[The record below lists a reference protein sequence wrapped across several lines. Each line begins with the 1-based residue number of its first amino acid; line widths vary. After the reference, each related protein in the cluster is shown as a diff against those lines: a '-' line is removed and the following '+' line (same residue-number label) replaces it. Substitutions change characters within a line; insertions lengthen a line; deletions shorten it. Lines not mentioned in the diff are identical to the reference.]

1 MAEYRREV
9 AWCFCCPVG
18 GSRKRART
26 KISKISVDFA
36 GSSCRVGRSFPETT
50 VPDMSLAPD
59 SFSRSS
65 TGPAADGG
73 APAREDE
80 RRVNLLV
87 LCGLALIVGVMTGCG
102 AVALRALIGLFHN
115 AFYNGTFS
123 IWYDANVSEG
133 PSRFGDWVFLSPVLG
148 GLAVVFLVQRFAPEA
163 QGHGVPEV
171 MDAVFYKRGN
181 IRGQVAIVK
190 SLASALSIG
199 SGAAVGR
206 EGPII
211 QIGAA
216 LGSAFSQAIKLSTW
230 QKITLLSAGAGAG
243 IAATFNTPL
252 GGVLFALEILLPEVS
267 NRTFLPVVIATGAAT
282 TIGRILIGPAPAFV
296 VPDIQ
301 LSMAQALGL
310 QEAVAFVLLG
320 IMCGVASW
328 AFIRLLVVMEDGFP
342 KLPGN
347 AYTQNV
353 VGMTV
358 IGLMMVVL
366 TRNFGHSY
374 VDGVGYGV
382 IQSTLD
388 NKMTGAGLL
397 ALLFALKMLATTIS
411 LGCGASG
418 GIFSPSLYLGATL
431 GGAFALAVGA
441 ILPHAGLSV
450 PSAAIVGMAA
460 MVGAGTGG
468 VMTAIV
474 MVFEMTRDYAIIV
487 PVIVGVAVAAGI
499 RRSLVGETIYTI
511 KLRHRGH
518 RIPKERHI
526 NLYLVKQAQ
535 DIMERRFILAKA
547 GTTLKEAIGA
557 EDTDD
562 LRAII
567 VEREGRIVGLIPPR
581 SGLWLESQSNPNL
594 LVERFVESRAVVCRD
609 IDLLSLVFARLKRHR
624 SGAAIVFHGVA
635 RPRVRDIV
643 GVITKRAIADT
654 VIDSYDD

>member
-1 MAEYRREV
+1 MTTITA
-9 AWCFCCPVG
+9 A
-18 GSRKRART
+18 A
-26 KISKISVDFA
+26 
-36 GSSCRVGRSFPETT
+36 PETPELIQLPEPRSRDDRK
-50 VPDMSLAPD
+50 VSLL
-59 SFSRSS
+59 
-65 TGPAADGG
+65 T
-73 APAREDE
+73 
-80 RRVNLLV
+80 
-87 LCGLALIVGVMTGCG
+87 LCGLALVIGIMTGLG
-102 AVALRALIGLFHN
+102 AVAFRALIGFVHN
-115 AFYNGTFS
+115 AFYSGRLSF
-123 IWYDANVSEG
+123 IYDANIPEA
-133 PSRFGDWVFLSPVLG
+133 PSWLGDWLFFSPVIG
-148 GLAVVFLVQRFAPEA
+148 GLFVVYIVKRFAPEA
-163 QGHGVPEV
+163 KGHGVPEV
-171 MDAVFYKRGN
+171 MDAVFYKHGN

-216 LGSAFSQAIKLSTW
+216 LGSAFSQAIKLSTG
-230 QKITLLSAGAGAG
+230 QKITLLAAGAGAG

-267 NRTFLPVVIATGAAT
+267 NRTFLPVVVATGAAT
-282 TIGRILIGPAPAFV
+282 SIGRILIGPARAFV

-301 LSMAQALGL
+301 LTLAQSIGV
-310 QEAVAFVLLG
+310 EDSIAFVLLG
-320 IMCGVASW
+320 ILCGVASW

-342 KLPGN
+342 RLPGN
-347 AYTQNV
+347 AYTQNILGMAV
-353 VGMTV
+353 V
-358 IGLMMVVL
+358 GLMMVVL
-366 TRNFGHSY
+366 THAFGHPY
-374 VDGVGYGV
+374 IDGVGYGV

-388 NKMTGAGLL
+388 NQMTSAGLL
-397 ALLFALKMLATTIS
+397 ALLFVLKLLATTIS

-431 GGAFALAVGA
+431 GGAFAILVGA
-441 ILPHAGLSV
+441 ILPHAGLTA

-487 PVIVGVAVAAGI
+487 PVIVAVAIAAGI
-499 RRSLVGETIYTI
+499 RRALIGETIYTV

-526 NLYLVKQAQ
+526 NLYLVQQAQ
-535 DIMERRFILAKA
+535 DIMERRFIVAKA
-547 GTTLKEAIGA
+547 GTSLKDTMAKEAA
-557 EDTDD
+557 DD

-581 SGLWLESQSNPNL
+581 SGLWRESQNNPNL
-594 LVERFVESRAVVCRD
+594 LVERFVETRVVICRD
-609 IDLLSLVFARLKRHR
+609 VDLLSLVLARLKRRR
-624 SGAAIVFHGVA
+624 SGAAIVFHGA
-635 RPRVRDIV
+635 DRPKASNIV

>member
-1 MAEYRREV
+1 MSSAPFSPSEPSLQ
-9 AWCFCCPVG
+9 PVV
-18 GSRKRART
+18 GS
-26 KISKISVDFA
+26 
-36 GSSCRVGRSFPETT
+36 
-50 VPDMSLAPD
+50 
-59 SFSRSS
+59 
-65 TGPAADGG
+65 GP
-73 APAREDE
+73 PARERE
-80 RRVNLLV
+80 RRVNLLI
-87 LCGLALIVGVMTGCG
+87 LCGLALAVGVMTGCG
-102 AVALRALIGLFHN
+102 AVGLRLLIGLFHN

-123 IWYDANVSEG
+123 VWYDANISEG
-133 PSRFGDWVFLSPVLG
+133 PSRFGDWVWLSPVLG
-148 GLAVVFLVQRFAPEA
+148 GLVVVFLVQRFAPEA
-163 QGHGVPEV
+163 KGHGVPEV

-181 IRGQVAIVK
+181 IRGQVAIIK

-216 LGSAFSQAIKLSTW
+216 LGSAFSQAIRLSTG

-282 TIGRILIGPAPAFV
+282 TIGRILIGPDPAFV
-296 VPDIQ
+296 VPKLQ
-301 LSMAQALGL
+301 LLLAPTLGL
-310 QEAVAFVLLG
+310 QEALAFILLG
-320 IMCGVASW
+320 ILCGVASW

-347 AYTQNV
+347 AYTQNI
-353 VGMTV
+353 VGMAV
-358 IGLMMVVL
+358 VGLMMVAL
-366 TRNFGHSY
+366 THAFGHPY

-382 IQSTLD
+382 IQSVLD
-388 NKMTGAGLL
+388 DKMTGAGLL
-397 ALLFALKMLATTIS
+397 ALLFVLKLLATTIS

-431 GGAFALAVGA
+431 GAAFAAVVGI
-441 ILPHAGLSV
+441 ILPHAGVTL

-499 RRSLVGETIYTI
+499 RRALIGETIYTV

-526 NLYLVKQAQ
+526 NLYLVRQAQ
-535 DIMERRFILAKA
+535 DIMERRFILASA
-547 GTTLKEAIGA
+547 GTTLQQAISA

-567 VEREGRIVGLIPPR
+567 VEREGRIIGLIPPR
-581 SGLWLESQSNPNL
+581 SGLWHASQSDPSL
-594 LVERFVESRAVVCRD
+594 LVESFVEPRAVICRD
-609 IDLLSLVFARLKRHR
+609 VDLLSLVLARLKRHR
-624 SGAAIVFHGVA
+624 SGAAIVFSGVR
-635 RPRVRDIV
+635 RPRASDIV

>member
-1 MAEYRREV
+1 
-9 AWCFCCPVG
+9 
-18 GSRKRART
+18 
-26 KISKISVDFA
+26 
-36 GSSCRVGRSFPETT
+36 
-50 VPDMSLAPD
+50 
-59 SFSRSS
+59 
-65 TGPAADGG
+65 
-73 APAREDE
+73 
-80 RRVNLLV
+80 LV
-87 LCGLALIVGVMTGCG
+87 VGVMTAFG
-102 AVALRALIGLFHN
+102 AVALRALIGFFHN
-115 AFYNGTFS
+115 VLYNGTFS
-123 IWYDANVSEG
+123 IWYDANISEG
-133 PSRFGDWVFLSPVLG
+133 PSRFGDWVFLSPILG
-148 GLAVVFLVQRFAPEA
+148 GLVVVFLVQRFAPEA
-163 QGHGVPEV
+163 KGHGVPEV
-171 MDAVFYKRGN
+171 MDAVFYKHGN
-181 IRGQVAIVK
+181 IRGQVALIK

-211 QIGAA
+211 QIGSA
-216 LGSAFSQAIKLSTW
+216 LGSAFSQAIQLATQ
-230 QKITLLSAGAGAG
+230 QKITLLVAGAGAG

-282 TIGRILIGPAPAFV
+282 TIGRILIGPDAAFV

-301 LSMAQALGL
+301 LSLAQSLGV
-310 QEAVAFVLLG
+310 QETIAFVVLG
-320 IMCGVASW
+320 IICGVASW
-328 AFIRLLVVMEDGFP
+328 AFIRLLVIMEDWFP

-347 AYTQNV
+347 VYTQNI
-353 VGMTV
+353 VGMAI
-358 IGLMMVVL
+358 IGLMMVAL
-366 TRNFGHSY
+366 TRAFGHPY

-382 IQSTLD
+382 IQSVLD
-388 NKMTGAGLL
+388 NKMASAGLL
-397 ALLFALKMLATTIS
+397 ALLFVLKMLATTIS
-411 LGCGASG
+411 LGSGASG

-431 GGAFALAVGA
+431 GGSFAIAVDK
-441 ILPHAGLSV
+441 ILPLAGLTA

-499 RRSLVGETIYTI
+499 RRVLIGETIYTV

-535 DIMERRFILAKA
+535 DIMERRFIVAKA
-547 GTTLKEAIGA
+547 GTSLKDTISLDEH
-557 EDTDD
+557 TDD
-562 LRAII
+562 TRAII

-581 SGLWLESQSNPNL
+581 SGLWRESQSNPDL
-594 LVERFVESRAVVCRD
+594 LVERFVESRAVICRD
-609 IDLLSLVFARLKRHR
+609 GDLLSLVFARLKRHR
-624 SGAAIVFHGVA
+624 SGAAIVFRGVR
-635 RPRVRDIV
+635 RPRAQDIV

>member
-1 MAEYRREV
+1 MSVTPLSVSEV
-9 AWCFCCPVG
+9 TQPIVNG
-18 GSRKRART
+18 PRSRN
-26 KISKISVDFA
+26 
-36 GSSCRVGRSFPETT
+36 
-50 VPDMSLAPD
+50 
-59 SFSRSS
+59 
-65 TGPAADGG
+65 
-73 APAREDE
+73 E
-80 RRVNLLV
+80 RKVNLLI
-87 LCGLALIVGVMTGCG
+87 LCGLALLVGVMTGLG
-102 AVALRALIGLFHN
+102 AVALRALIGFFHN

-123 IWYDANVSEG
+123 FLYDANVTEG
-133 PSRFGDWVFLSPVLG
+133 PSRFGDLVFLSPILG
-148 GLAVVFLVQRFAPEA
+148 GLVVVFLVERFAPEA
-163 QGHGVPEV
+163 KGHGVPEV
-171 MDAVFYKRGN
+171 MDSVFYKRGN
-181 IRGQVAIVK
+181 IRGTVAIVK
-190 SLASALSIG
+190 ALASALSIG

-216 LGSAFSQAIKLSTW
+216 LGSAFSQGIKLSTW

-282 TIGRILIGPAPAFV
+282 TIGRILIGPNPAFAVADIQFSLGDSFGVEAAIAFV
-296 VPDIQ
+296 V
-301 LSMAQALGL
+301 LGAL
-310 QEAVAFVLLG
+310 
-320 IMCGVASW
+320 CGVASW
-328 AFIRLLVVMEDGFP
+328 AFIRLLVIMEDGFP

-347 AYTQNV
+347 VYTQNAI
-353 VGMTV
+353 GMAMV
-358 IGLMMVVL
+358 GLMMVAL
-366 TRNFGHSY
+366 TRAFGHSY
-374 VDGVGYGV
+374 IDGVGYSV
-382 IQSTLD
+382 IQSILD
-388 NKMTGAGLL
+388 QKTTAAGLL
-397 ALLFALKMLATTIS
+397 ALLFVLKLLATTIS

-431 GGAFALAVGA
+431 GAAFAAVA
-441 ILPHAGLSV
+441 ALLFPHAGLTA

-487 PVIVGVAVAAGI
+487 PVIVAVAVAAGI
-499 RRSLVGETIYTI
+499 RRSLIGETIYTV

-535 DIMERRFILAKA
+535 DIMERRFIVAKA
-547 GTTLKEAIGA
+547 GTTLREAMVE

-562 LRAII
+562 LRAVI

-581 SGLWLESQSNPNL
+581 SGLWREARDRPDL
-594 LVERFVESRAVVCRD
+594 LVERFAERRMVVCRD
-609 IDLLSLVFARLKRHR
+609 VDLLSLVFARLRRHR
-624 SGAAIVFHGVA
+624 AGAAIVFHGVE
-635 RPRVRDIV
+635 RPRVHDIV
-643 GVITKRAIADT
+643 GIITKRAIADA

>member
-1 MAEYRREV
+1 MV
-9 AWCFCCPVG
+9 W
-18 GSRKRART
+18 
-26 KISKISVDFA
+26 
-36 GSSCRVGRSFPETT
+36 SFPNST
-50 VPDMSLAPD
+50 VPDMSSAPL
-59 SFSRSS
+59 SS
-65 TGPAADGG
+65 SKFPIQPVVGSPALVPD
-73 APAREDE
+73 RE

-87 LCGLALIVGVMTGCG
+87 LCGLALIVGVMTGFG

-115 AFYNGTFS
+115 AFYNGAFS

-148 GLAVVFLVQRFAPEA
+148 GLVVVFLVQRFAPEA
-163 QGHGVPEV
+163 KGHGVPEV

-181 IRGQVAIVK
+181 IRGQVAIIK

-230 QKITLLSAGAGAG
+230 QKITLLAAGAGAG

-282 TIGRILIGPAPAFV
+282 TIGRILIGPDPAFV

-301 LSMAQALGL
+301 MSLAQALGL
-310 QEAVAFVLLG
+310 QEAIAFVVLG
-320 IMCGVASW
+320 ALCGVASW

-347 AYTQNV
+347 AYTQNII
-353 VGMTV
+353 GMAAV
-358 IGLMMVVL
+358 GLMMVTL
-366 TRNFGHSY
+366 THAFGHPY

-388 NKMTGAGLL
+388 NKMTYAGLL
-397 ALLFALKMLATTIS
+397 ALLFVLKMLATTIS

-431 GGAFALAVGA
+431 GGAFALVVGMA
-441 ILPHAGLSV
+441 FPHAGLTV

-499 RRSLVGETIYTI
+499 RRTLIGETIYTI

-594 LVERFVESRAVVCRD
+594 LVERFVESRAVICRD
-609 IDLLSLVFARLKRHR
+609 IDLLKSRVRKIETASFRSGDCLSRGRAAESPRHR
-624 SGAAIVFHGVA
+624 WRHHKA
-635 RPRVRDIV
+635 R
-643 GVITKRAIADT
+643 
-654 VIDSYDD
+654 DS

>member
-1 MAEYRREV
+1 MSV
-9 AWCFCCPVG
+9 TPLSVSKVVQPIVG
-18 GSRKRART
+18 
-26 KISKISVDFA
+26 I
-36 GSSCRVGRSFPETT
+36 
-50 VPDMSLAPD
+50 
-59 SFSRSS
+59 
-65 TGPAADGG
+65 GP
-73 APAREDE
+73 RFRDE

-87 LCGLALIVGVMTGCG
+87 LCGLALLVGIMTGFG
-102 AVALRALIGLFHN
+102 AVALRALIGFFHN
-115 AFYNGTFS
+115 VFYNGTFS
-123 IWYDANVSEG
+123 FLYDANVTEG
-133 PSRFGDWVFLSPVLG
+133 PSRFGDLVFLSPILG
-148 GLAVVFLVQRFAPEA
+148 GLVVVFLVERFAPEA
-163 QGHGVPEV
+163 KGHGVPEV
-171 MDAVFYKRGN
+171 MDSVFYKRGN
-181 IRGQVAIVK
+181 IRGKVAIVK
-190 SLASALSIG
+190 ALASALSIG

-216 LGSAFSQAIKLSTW
+216 LGSAFAQGIKLSTW

-282 TIGRILIGPAPAFV
+282 TIGRILIGPNPAFAV
-296 VPDIQ
+296 SDIQ
-301 LSMAQALGL
+301 LSLAPAINI
-310 QEAVAFVLLG
+310 QEAIAFVLLG
-320 IMCGVASW
+320 ILCGVASW

-347 AYTQNV
+347 VYTQNI
-353 VGMTV
+353 VGMLI
-358 IGLMMVVL
+358 IGLMMVAL
-366 TRNFGHSY
+366 THAFGHSY
-374 VDGVGYGV
+374 IDGVGYSV
-382 IQSTLD
+382 IQSILD
-388 NKMTGAGLL
+388 QKLTMASLL
-397 ALLFALKMLATTIS
+397 ALLFVLKLLATTIS

-431 GGAFALAVGA
+431 GAAFAAVA
-441 ILPHAGLSV
+441 AVLLPHAGLTAS
-450 PSAAIVGMAA
+450 SAAIVGMAA

-487 PVIVGVAVAAGI
+487 PVIVAVAVAAGV
-499 RRSLVGETIYTI
+499 RRSLIGETIYTI

-535 DIMERRFILAKA
+535 DIMERRFIVAKA
-547 GTTLKEAIGA
+547 GTTLKDALAA

-567 VEREGRIVGLIPPR
+567 VEREGRIAGLIPPR
-581 SGLWLESQSNPNL
+581 SGLWREARSNPDL
-594 LVERFVESRAVVCRD
+594 LVERFVESRVVVCRD
-609 IDLLSLVFARLKRHR
+609 VDLLSLVFARLKRHR
-624 SGAAIVFHGVA
+624 SGAAIIFHGVE

-643 GVITKRAIADT
+643 GIITKRAIADA